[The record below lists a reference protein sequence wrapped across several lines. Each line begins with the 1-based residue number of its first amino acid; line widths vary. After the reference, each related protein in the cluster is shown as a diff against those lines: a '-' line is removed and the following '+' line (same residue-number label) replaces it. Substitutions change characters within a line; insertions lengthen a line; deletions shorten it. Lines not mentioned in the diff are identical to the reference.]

1 MASGSDFVS
10 RYRASVTA
18 WLTALE
24 DLLALKSQYDALDL
38 GNTLT
43 EEDFIGANA
52 DIDLA
57 QLVAAVGSVEAID
70 AVFQQGHDTNLYALK
85 V

>member
-1 MASGSDFVS
+1 MASGSDFIT
-10 RYRASVTA
+10 RYRQTTTS

-38 GNTLT
+38 GNSLT
-43 EEDFIGANA
+43 EEDFAGANS
-52 DIDLA
+52 DISKDD
-57 QLVAAVGSVEAID
+57 LVAAVGSVD
-70 AVFQQGHDTNLYALK
+70 AMNALFQQGHDTNLYRLK